1 MDTLYIS
8 LLLFCN
14 VMEKE
19 TWCFIDFENLPSAL
33 EYAIGNNYARIF
45 LFLGSQQKKVKIDL
59 SKLTTVEVIKI
70 EGVGKNNLD
79 FHLIYYLGK
88 CQIKAGN
95 HVDFAV
101 FSKDTGWD
109 RLIQFIQKEGRTCK
123 RITTTTN
130 LKKTVQTNLKKSVP
144 KANIAPNLNLPIDVQ
159 PIFKKLQKLN
169 KTQRPKQVD
178 RLTNHLH
185 SLIRSLDTTKTAKQ
199 IVEILKQ
206 HRLISVD
213 GNQKITYTI

>member
-1 MDTLYIS
+1 
-8 LLLFCN
+8 
-14 VMEKE
+14 MEKE

-45 LFLGSQQKKVKIDL
+45 VFLGSQQKKVNIDL
-59 SKLTTVEVIKI
+59 SKLTTLEVIKI

-88 CQIKAGN
+88 CQVNAGN
-95 HVDFAV
+95 HVEFAV

-123 RITTTTN
+123 RISTTGS
-130 LKKTVQTNLKKSVP
+130 LKKAVQIAKVVQNAELPTDIQAILKKL
-144 KANIAPNLNLPIDVQ
+144 K
-159 PIFKKLQKLN
+159 KLN
-169 KTQRPKQVD
+169 KAKRPKQVD
-178 RLTNHLH
+178 RLTNHIH
-185 SLIRSLDTTKTAKQ
+185 SIIISLETTKTAPQ

-206 HRLISVD
+206 HKLISID
-213 GNQKITYTI
+213 GNKKVTYTI

>member
-1 MDTLYIS
+1 MDTLSIS
-8 LLLFCN
+8 LFNFCK
-14 VMEKE
+14 VMKKE

-33 EYAIGNNYARIF
+33 EYAIGNNYVRIF
-45 LFLGSQQKKVKIDL
+45 VFLGSQQKKVNIDL

-88 CQIKAGN
+88 CQVNAGN
-95 HVDFAV
+95 HVEFAV

-123 RITTTTN
+123 RISTTGC
-130 LKKTVQTNLKKSVP
+130 LKKVVP
-144 KANIAPNLNLPIDVQ
+144 KANIVQNATLPIDVQ
-159 PIFKKLQKLN
+159 AIFQKIQKLN
-169 KTQRPKQVD
+169 KAQRPKRVD
-178 RLTNHLH
+178 RLTNHLQ
-185 SLIRSLDTTKTAKQ
+185 SIIRSLETTKTAPQ

-206 HRLISVD
+206 HKLISID
-213 GNQKITYTI
+213 GNEKVTYTI